1 MMHGCLLYVQRN
13 LYPLKRDGYM
23 IEMDK
28 LCAVIACSAHAT
40 QRILRMFPD
49 SHKTRTSAVSRQAG
63 SAQTFAR

>member
-28 LCAVIACSAHAT
+28 LCSVIACSCYT
-40 QRILRMFPD
+40 EDRED
-49 SHKTRTSAVSRQAG
+49 VS
-63 SAQTFAR
+63 